1 MEIWTVEYIFI
12 GSFGKKIP
20 GITNSDYG
28 YYALTNYYSNN
39 NTSWALFQPREYC
52 TYRQLSISTA
62 TLYISAI
69 IYHEISA
76 CARVRISSAA
86 FSRAWVTFRFLELN
100 EIRFSACYRF
110 VARPVLL
117 HLLLPP
123 LVRRTFP
130 RFEDPPTYSAPF
142 LDVRGAVFSV
152 MTSS

>member
-1 MEIWTVEYIFI
+1 MPWPTTTVII
-12 GSFGKKIP
+12 IPVGLSFSHVSI
-20 GITNSDYG
+20 
-28 YYALTNYYSNN
+28 
-39 NTSWALFQPREYC
+39 YC

-152 MTSS
+152 MTSSGELSVDSTMGQSSRRRWSELGI